1 MSALRASILGGVDGV
16 ITSFAIVAGSH
27 AGNLSGSAVIIVGAS
42 SIIADGF
49 SMGISEYLSS
59 VSANAEKIKNKEIIS
74 SRSTTPSCLGV
85 VCFIS
90 FVLCGTVPVLSYM
103 LASQNLL
110 SASMFSLA
118 ELMVLGAVRTF
129 VSEEPLLY
137 GLLQTSLLGSLA
149 GGVAYGVGLLA
160 YQLDS

>member
-59 VSANAEKIKNKEIIS
+59 VSAKAEKIKNKEIIS
-74 SRSTTPSCLGV
+74 SRSITPSCLGV

-103 LASQNLL
+103 LASQNLCRL
-110 SASMFSLA
+110 PCFLWQS
-118 ELMVLGAVRTF
+118 
-129 VSEEPLLY
+129 
-137 GLLQTSLLGSLA
+137 
-149 GGVAYGVGLLA
+149 
-160 YQLDS
+160 